1 MKGKMD
7 QAEVRSK
14 VRKFI
19 AEEVLE
25 GKDQGL
31 DENTPLLEWG
41 VINSFETIRIKKFIQ
56 ETFGVILAP
65 GDLNAKN
72 LKNISCIA
80 DLVAS
85 RI

>member
-1 MKGKMD
+1 MD
-7 QAEVRSK
+7 QAEVRSRL
-14 VRKFI
+14 RKFI
-19 AEEVLE
+19 AEDVLE

-56 ETFGVILAP
+56 ETFGVALAP
-65 GDLNAKN
+65 GDLNANN
-72 LKNISCIA
+72 LKNISSMA
-80 DLVAS
+80 NLVAS